1 MKMMYGGFLFC
12 VRGSLICCV
21 QYGRSMFRIDLPHV
35 QNFIRLWCI
44 CDVFP
49 FKFYIIHIF
58 DMWASSPQGTDLVS
72 NAGVPMGTI
81 LYR

>member
-12 VRGSLICCV
+12 VLGSLICCV

-44 CDVFP
+44 CDVFLYR
-49 FKFYIIHIF
+49 FYIYIL
-58 DMWASSPQGTDLVS
+58 DMWVSSPQGTDLVS

-81 LYR
+81 L

>member
-1 MKMMYGGFLFC
+1 MKMMYGGFFFC
-12 VRGSLICCV
+12 ICGLLICCIY
-21 QYGRSMFRIDLPHV
+21 YGRSMFRIDLPHV

-49 FKFYIIHIF
+49 FKVYIRIL
-58 DMWASSPQGTDLVS
+58 DMWVFLPQGTDLVS

-81 LYR
+81 L